1 MDIYFYWLIFLIPN
15 QHTIIEIRSQLNEV
29 LSIAAFFVSL
39 GVILGHDLFKTK
51 EISLEEFRKDHMR
64 ELNQMQSNFF
74 KEYDPLR
81 VQISKKETELERAQI
96 TIEYLKR
103 LLSEEKARK
112 VQSAEQVNQRWQEK
126 ASCFCSR
133 RNHCL
138 AQRRTD
144 MSRSKNYK
152 KIKSAGTRRAKSS
165 KKKLCSLPVQSR
177 KSIARWDLL
186 SR

>member
-1 MDIYFYWLIFLIPN
+1 VAIHFYWLIFLIP
-15 QHTIIEIRSQLNEV
+15 TVARYLLRALNFIKLGSNFYNGMLVIEV

-112 VQSAEQVNQRWQEK
+112 VQSAEQVNQRAIE
-126 ASCFCSR
+126 
-133 RNHCL
+133 
-138 AQRRTD
+138 
-144 MSRSKNYK
+144 
-152 KIKSAGTRRAKSS
+152 
-165 KKKLCSLPVQSR
+165 SLS
-177 KSIARWDLL
+177 
-186 SR
+186 

>member
-1 MDIYFYWLIFLIPN
+1 VAIHFYWIIFLIP
-15 QHTIIEIRSQLNEV
+15 TVARYLLRALNFIKLGSSFYNGMLVIEV

-51 EISLEEFRKDHMR
+51 EISLEEFKKDHMR

-112 VQSAEQVNQRWQEK
+112 VQSAEQVNQRAIE
-126 ASCFCSR
+126 
-133 RNHCL
+133 
-138 AQRRTD
+138 
-144 MSRSKNYK
+144 
-152 KIKSAGTRRAKSS
+152 
-165 KKKLCSLPVQSR
+165 SLS
-177 KSIARWDLL
+177 
-186 SR
+186 